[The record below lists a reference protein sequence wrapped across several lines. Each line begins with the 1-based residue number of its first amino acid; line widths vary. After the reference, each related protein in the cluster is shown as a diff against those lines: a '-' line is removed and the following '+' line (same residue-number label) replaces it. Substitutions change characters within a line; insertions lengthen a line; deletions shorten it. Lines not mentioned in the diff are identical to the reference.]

1 MSEASFESKL
11 INTLCEKD
19 RYKSLIKI
27 NVFNKCVR
35 ADVLS
40 NNDRECYTQEY
51 RWFESVFESS
61 YKSLSLLETIMINT
75 FNPSSLQEVDSDVKQ
90 KVKEIIKELS
100 AKIIVEIE
108 SNNDTGEVLDIEML
122 KKPT

>member
-1 MSEASFESKL
+1 
-11 INTLCEKD
+11 
-19 RYKSLIKI
+19 
-27 NVFNKCVR
+27 
-35 ADVLS
+35 
-40 NNDRECYTQEY
+40 
-51 RWFESVFESS
+51 
-61 YKSLSLLETIMINT
+61 MINT

-108 SNNDTGEVLDIEML
+108 SSNDTGEVLDIEML